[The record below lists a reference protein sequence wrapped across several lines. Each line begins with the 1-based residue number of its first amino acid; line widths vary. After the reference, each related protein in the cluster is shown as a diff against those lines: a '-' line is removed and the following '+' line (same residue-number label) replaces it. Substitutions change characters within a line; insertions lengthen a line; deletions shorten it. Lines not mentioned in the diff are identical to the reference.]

1 MSDRN
6 SRKRNVPARLREE
19 TWYLVCYEDDNNL
32 RVLGRVEIRHIFPH
46 DDDDAINVGDIVSAI
61 WIPNG
66 QFYDAKILQKG
77 ADRNELMKERVHLEK
92 AAKNNAKEDS
102 RAQQKRKDPEDSTDG
117 QKKKKQADSAQEKE
131 KNAKERGE
139 KRKKKE
145 QDQERQKHILEA
157 RKAQAAARLATSC
170 NNNLTIFTP
179 QPILQP
185 STTSSSNSQSHNSNH
200 TRPPLS
206 CQTSQQRTP
215 PAHPTFHVP
224 SPDSDQNVNS
234 RQNSPHSTDK
244 TPLRPNKSATPSQPR
259 RGLHFQ
265 SAIEDFTDDE
275 VSDEGEESL
284 EGSVSTS
291 NSSNWN
297 EDHKREV
304 EALRKR
310 LEKVHK
316 RLNIALKAKTSG
328 EVVKSRPG
336 ADIVYETLAAEYKM
350 VEVMEGTGVYWY
362 PHQRA
367 YCAACKNW
375 AGYINAAIDIFFTKE
390 ILAVSC
396 AKGNEKKGKNGHQPL
411 DPLVIDALI
420 GKVCS
425 KFSKDSPVPS
435 QVVQKINMKCVEARR
450 PQRIRIA
457 RRE

>member
-1 MSDRN
+1 
-6 SRKRNVPARLREE
+6 
-19 TWYLVCYEDDNNL
+19 
-32 RVLGRVEIRHIFPH
+32 
-46 DDDDAINVGDIVSAI
+46 
-61 WIPNG
+61 
-66 QFYDAKILQKG
+66 
-77 ADRNELMKERVHLEK
+77 MKERVHLEK
-92 AAKNNAKEDS
+92 AKKNNAKGDS

-117 QKKKKQADSAQEKE
+117 QKRKKTKQADSAQEKE
-131 KNAKERGE
+131 KKAKEREE

-157 RKAQAAARLATSC
+157 RKAQAAARLTTSC
-170 NNNLTIFTP
+170 NNLTETEVTIFTP

-185 STTSSSNSQSHNSNH
+185 STTTSGNSQSHNSNH
-200 TRPPLS
+200 TRPPTS
-206 CQTSQQRTP
+206 CQTSQQLTP
-215 PAHPTFHVP
+215 PAYPTFHVR
-224 SPDSDQNVNS
+224 SPDGDQNVNS
-234 RQNSPHSTDK
+234 RQNSRHSTDK
-244 TPLRPNKSATPSQPR
+244 TPLRPNRSATPSQPK

-265 SAIEDFTDDE
+265 NAIEDYTDDE
-275 VSDEGEESL
+275 DGEEGEEIL
-284 EGSVSTS
+284 EGCVSNS
-291 NSSNWN
+291 NSSNCC
-297 EDHKREV
+297 EDHKIEV

-310 LEKVHK
+310 LEKVQK
-316 RLNIALKAKTSG
+316 RLNIALKAKTSA

-336 ADIVYETLAAEYKM
+336 AGILDKTLAAEYKM

-390 ILAVSC
+390 TLAVSC

-425 KFSKDSPVPS
+425 KFAKDSPVPS

-457 RRE
+457 RHE